1 MCSSPPSQTVDQSSL
16 LTEVKGHPNRA
27 GGGGGGVVVLCCG
40 KTLNI

>member
-1 MCSSPPSQTVDQSSL
+1 MCSSPPSLTVGQSSL
-16 LTEVKGHPNRA
+16 QTEVKGHPNRA